1 MFIYPIYKALK
12 PHLTAVAPVFFYT
25 GQYAA
30 GKGNTVYRVPALY
43 IEMPR
48 DTASTYWGR
57 GIRVIKNGLIK
68 LHYISNAPFHQHDN
82 TIQDSALQAH
92 HAKLVQINN
101 IIEGLALKN
110 EHGRLLTQKF
120 IAAGSSELKFTEGHV
135 ISVLS
140 YRTELYNYY
149 TWEGKPA
156 PAAEG
161 GVEVNISIGR

>member
-1 MFIYPIYKALK
+1 MYIYPVYKALK

-48 DTASTYWGR
+48 DAASTYWGR
-57 GIRVIKNGLIK
+57 GIRVIKNGVIK

-82 TIQDSALQAH
+82 TVQDSALQAH
-92 HAKLVQINN
+92 HSKLVQIND
-101 IIEGLALKN
+101 IIEGLSLKN

-135 ISVLS
+135 ISVLT
-140 YRTELYNYY
+140 YRTELYNYS
-149 TWEGKPA
+149 TWNGAKEPVSETPTDIK
-156 PAAEG
+156 
-161 GVEVNISIGR
+161 IYIR